1 VTAQEVSSKINV
13 LQKLVTEVGSDQYL
27 LKSIMDSVSA
37 VIEKCNHKMVERNI
51 AKKSKGQKFI
61 SNIAYTKP
69 KASKGKPTISK
80 TVFPG
85 RGNFSQIGKG
95 HDSSGGIVATAKKQ
109 SHPGTNRHKAK
120 RDMKFCDDCG
130 SYVTSKAMFLTEC
143 TLRFVADHAP
153 QVWGNI
159 KQKRKRTRILLS

>member
-1 VTAQEVSSKINV
+1 M
-13 LQKLVTEVGSDQYL
+13 

-37 VIEKCNHKMVERNI
+37 VIEKCHHKMVERDI

-69 KASKGKPTISK
+69 KASKVKPPISK

-95 HDSSGGIVATAKKQ
+95 HGAIDCDSGGGIVTTAKKQ
-109 SHPGTNRHKAK
+109 SHPGTSRHKEK
-120 RDMKFCDDCG
+120 KDLKFCDDCG
-130 SYVTSKAMFLTEC
+130 EFVTGKC
-143 TLRFVADHAP
+143 TLAIC
-153 QVWGNI
+153 QCI
-159 KQKRKRTRILLS
+159 